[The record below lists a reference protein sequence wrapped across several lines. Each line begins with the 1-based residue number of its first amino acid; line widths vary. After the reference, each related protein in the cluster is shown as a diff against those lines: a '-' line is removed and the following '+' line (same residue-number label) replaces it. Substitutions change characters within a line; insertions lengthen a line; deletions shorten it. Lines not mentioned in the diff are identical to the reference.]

1 MRNLWVLALVLV
13 LPASVR
19 AEPLLGFEK
28 RSSPWQLS
36 LRTAFAL
43 PFGNLTDAS
52 GDSMSQMFSND
63 IPIALEVN
71 YRISP
76 QVYLGAFGQYGFA
89 ALSSPLAATC
99 SAGSCALRTLRFGV
113 GAYWHLRPRDTLD
126 PWLGLAIDWEQ
137 ARISASGA
145 GGSGDATIWGF
156 EYPVLQAG
164 VDWQSSPSLAF
175 GPYVAVSMGEYYH
188 ADYSGGP
195 SGSIDN
201 RSVHGWFDI
210 GLKMTFSP

>member
-1 MRNLWVLALVLV
+1 MRNLSVLALLLV

-28 RSSPWQLS
+28 RSSPWQIS

-43 PFGNLTDAS
+43 PFGNATDAA
-52 GDSMSQMFSND
+52 GDSMTATMSND

-89 ALSSPLAATC
+89 ALSSPLAN
-99 SAGSCALRTLRFGV
+99 SCASISCSLRTMRFGV
-113 GAYWHLRPRDTLD
+113 GAYWHLRPHDTLD

-137 ARISASGA
+137 MQMSASGP
-145 GGSGDATIWGF
+145 GGSADQSIWGF

-164 VDWQSSPSLAF
+164 MDWQSSPNFAF
-175 GPYVAVSMGEYYH
+175 GPYVSISAGQYVYGS
-188 ADYSGGP
+188 AGGS

-201 RSVHGWFDI
+201 KAYHGWFDI
-210 GLKMTFSP
+210 GLKASFSP